1 MAEDEAA
8 AEEKQKA
15 IDDAVKKQDLPK
27 DVIHKSEDEVDDS
40 VEGEY
45 IDNKLSEDEFSDFV
59 DINNDVIEGDE
70 EIENEQDDISV
81 SEKIAADMM
90 DVCPPYAT
98 SFGCDEYTNGSS
110 LSFIMDG
117 KYYTS
122 GLTFEDS
129 SFALFYLDE
138 QYSEMTFDIGSAL
151 STGDY
156 TVTFTVDD
164 EVVKEMK
171 VDGSKTKK
179 TITIP
184 LNYGRQLRIDVF
196 GEILLSK
203 CGLGNIMVK

>member
-1 MAEDEAA
+1 M
-8 AEEKQKA
+8 
-15 IDDAVKKQDLPK
+15 KKQNLPK
-27 DVIHKSEDEVDDS
+27 DVIHRTEEEADDS
-40 VEGEY
+40 SEGEY
-45 IDNKLSEDEFSDFV
+45 IDSTLSDEEFSGFADTS
-59 DINNDVIEGDE
+59 IDVTENH
-70 EIENEQDDISV
+70 EIEEVYEQDNIV
-81 SEKIAADMM
+81 ASEKIATDMM
-90 DVCPPYAT
+90 DVCPPYAA

-110 LSFIMDG
+110 SSFTMDG

-129 SFALFYLDE
+129 SFALFNLDG

-171 VDGSKTKK
+171 VDGSKPKK
-179 TITIP
+179 TVTIS

-203 CGLGNIMVK
+203 CGLGNITVK